1 MHSEEEIIKNFELL
15 GLSPPEER
23 ERLERLGNFRLGAKP
38 SDSYVFIRNDSKSN
52 ILDMED
58 EGAKLERDSG

>member
-15 GLSPPEER
+15 GLSSPEER
-23 ERLERLGNFRLGAKP
+23 ECLERLGNFRLGVKP
-38 SDSYVFIRNDSKSN
+38 SDSYVFIKNDSKSN

-58 EGAKLERDSG
+58 EDAKLERDSG